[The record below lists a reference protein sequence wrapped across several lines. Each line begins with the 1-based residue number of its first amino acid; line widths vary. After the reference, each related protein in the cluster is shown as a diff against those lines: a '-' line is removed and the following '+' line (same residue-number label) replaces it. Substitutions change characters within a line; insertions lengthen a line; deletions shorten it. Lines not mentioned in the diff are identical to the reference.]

1 MVGWDNMGWL
11 YVVAACLGL
20 MSKIGIILA
29 SLQLLMLFEMI
40 KNTMAWVASL
50 RLILYSSPEPHDTL
64 LSDGRVFSEGNAEL
78 LVYLVD
84 GGKDIYIG
92 VCRFAI

>member
-1 MVGWDNMGWL
+1 
-11 YVVAACLGL
+11 
-20 MSKIGIILA
+20 
-29 SLQLLMLFEMI
+29 MLFEMI
-40 KNTMAWVASL
+40 KNTMAWVASPPL
-50 RLILYSSPEPHDTL
+50 DIVQFPESHDTL

-84 GGKDIYIG
+84 EEKDIYIG